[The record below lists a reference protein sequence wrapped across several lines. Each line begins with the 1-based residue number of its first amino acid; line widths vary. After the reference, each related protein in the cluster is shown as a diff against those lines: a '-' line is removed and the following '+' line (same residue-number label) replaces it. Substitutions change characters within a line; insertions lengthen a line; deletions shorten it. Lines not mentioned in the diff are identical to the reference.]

1 MERDYLISNKAYDWL
16 KFIVQVLLPGVGT
29 LYSALAV
36 FWGFPKA
43 FEVVGSLAAIATFLG
58 LFLGLAKKSY
68 NQSDSKYDAEL
79 LVTPERNM
87 FDSKKKMEEL
97 EQMDEF
103 KVKVREVDSLPG
115 SDD

>member
-16 KFIVQVLLPGVGT
+16 KALVQVILPGVGA
-29 LYSALAV
+29 LYSGLAV

-43 FEVVGSLAAIATFLG
+43 FEVVGSIAVIATFLG
-58 LFLGLAKKSY
+58 LFLGLASKSY
-68 NQSDSKYDAEL
+68 NNSDAKYDAEL

-87 FDSKKKMEEL
+87 FDSKKSMEEL
-97 EQMDEF
+97 EKKDEF

-115 SDD
+115 SDG